1 MCCRILFVFFRMVI
15 VMSVLRVTATDYTL
29 SIFKL
34 VYPSY
39 TVIRIGYTETYAC
52 VVCPLT
58 SLLYSKYM
66 ID

>member
-1 MCCRILFVFFRMVI
+1 MVI
-15 VMSVLRVTATDYTL
+15 VMSVLRVAATDYTL

-52 VVCPLT
+52 VVCALT